1 VLRDARHGA
10 GLTQTEFARRACVA
24 QATISAYEN
33 SRRQPTLPTLCRLV
47 AAAGYQ
53 LRVDL
58 GTPGRL
64 PRAEIAE
71 HL

>member
-1 VLRDARHGA
+1 MAARVLRDARRGA
-10 GLTQTEFARRACVA
+10 GLTQTEFARRARVA

-33 SRRQPTLPTLCRLV
+33 CRRQPTLPTLHRLV

-58 GTPGRL
+58 G
-64 PRAEIAE
+64 AEAAE
-71 HL
+71 